1 MVPVVP
7 STKRHF
13 FQIGGP
19 MLVSLPLFKGRE
31 CEPGKADSF
40 LPGDQK
46 NATLPATTANRS
58 TDEPKAATDRNALP
72 GENVGRVAMP
82 EPCGR
87 QEGPPQ
93 QARRPDARLEALAAV
108 DYNIESLLFWG
119 LVPRLEGGQLVLDGI
134 ADMEPE
140 DRDGVERWLAHGS
153 WTSETRKDRIVRA
166 LQTGRKTALC

>member
-1 MVPVVP
+1 
-7 STKRHF
+7 
-13 FQIGGP
+13 
-19 MLVSLPLFKGRE
+19 MLVSLPRFKGRE

-46 NATLPATTANRS
+46 NATLPATTAIRS
-58 TDEPKAATDRNALP
+58 EDEPKSAMERNALQNKN
-72 GENVGRVAMP
+72 EGRVAMP
-82 EPCGR
+82 ESCGR
-87 QEGPPQ
+87 QEEPSQ
-93 QARRPDARLEALAAV
+93 QARRLDAMLEALATV

-134 ADMEPE
+134 ADMEPD

-153 WTSETRKDRIVRA
+153 WTSETRKDRIVRV

>member
-1 MVPVVP
+1 MASGKDVFSPA
-7 STKRHF
+7 
-13 FQIGGP
+13 GD
-19 MLVSLPLFKGRE
+19 KG
-31 CEPGKADSF
+31 
-40 LPGDQK
+40 
-46 NATLPATTANRS
+46 NATLPATTAIRS
-58 TDEPKAATDRNALP
+58 EDEAKATEQQNAPQNGNVDRA
-72 GENVGRVAMP
+72 AMP
-82 EPCGR
+82 EPSGR
-87 QEGPPQ
+87 QEEPPQ
-93 QARRPDARLEALAAV
+93 QARRPDARLEALAAL

>member
-1 MVPVVP
+1 MASGKDVFSPA
-7 STKRHF
+7 
-13 FQIGGP
+13 GD
-19 MLVSLPLFKGRE
+19 KG
-31 CEPGKADSF
+31 
-40 LPGDQK
+40 
-46 NATLPATTANRS
+46 NATLPATTAIRS
-58 TDEPKAATDRNALP
+58 EDEPKATTDRNELP
-72 GENVGRVAMP
+72 GEKVDRVAMP
-82 EPCGR
+82 EPGGK
-87 QEGPPQ
+87 QEEPP
-93 QARRPDARLEALAAV
+93 RGKRPDARLEALAAV